1 MALNVLNVFSGLVS
15 SVTDLPIRFMQAGP
29 VADGTILSSPI
40 VINVILPFL
49 LVFTVIFALL
59 QKSNILGEGRRQID
73 AIVSLVIALIV
84 VSFGYA
90 TGIIVVLMPFLAVAV
105 VIILVFLI
113 LYAMVF
119 QGEEFKLHKGVKIT
133 LVVLIAAAVVIA
145 VLVSTGAWDYIEYEF
160 FYGSDS
166 SAIVTNVIFLIII
179 AIAVIAVVVPGK
191 RRTTPSESK

>member
-1 MALNVLNVFSGLVS
+1 MVL
-15 SVTDLPIRFMQAGP
+15 DLPIKFMQTGP
-29 VADGTILSSPI
+29 AVGETILSNPL
-40 VINVILPFL
+40 VINIVLPFL

-90 TGIIVVLMPFLAVAV
+90 TGVIVSLMPFLAVAV

-119 QGEEFKLHKGVKIT
+119 QGEEFKLHKGVKVT

-145 VLVSTGAWDYIEYEF
+145 VLISTGACDYIKYEF
-160 FYGSDS
+160 FYGTDS
-166 SAIVTNVIFLIII
+166 SAIVTNVIFLVII
-179 AIAVIAVVVPGK
+179 AIAVIAVVVPGR
-191 RRTTPSESK
+191 RRTTPSKSE